1 MDPCEQLRYDLRDA
15 LAERDREIDQARR
28 RFWLGLFGLEFIL
41 DWEERSAV
49 DRALGGFLV
58 LVQTGEVVVAV
69 DQLFRLLQAL
79 ARVTGRQGAARV
91 IGGIAGRFVGL
102 AALGLLMMDIAAGYD
117 RWMRQKGRIGERFAE
132 RVQELRDQSEGS
144 CREVERIFREEGV
157 APAGG
162 RHSG

>member
-15 LAERDREIDQARR
+15 LAERDREMDQVRR

-49 DRALGGFLV
+49 DRALGGFLM
-58 LVQTGEVVVAV
+58 LVQTGEVVLAV

-79 ARVTGRQGAARV
+79 ARATGRQGAARV
-91 IGGIAGRFVGL
+91 IGGVAGRFVGL
-102 AALGLLMMDIAAGYD
+102 AALGLLVMDVAAGYD
-117 RWMRQKGRIGERFAE
+117 RWTRQQGRIDDRFVERI
-132 RVQELRDQSEGS
+132 QELQSQNEGRCRDM
-144 CREVERIFREEGV
+144 ERIFREEGV
-157 APAGG
+157 ALDGG